1 MRKDL
6 DQQQHRESLHRSLF
20 VTSGKLGGMMLFL
33 LVSLQ
38 VLAIGA
44 QALNNGL
51 VRVWG
56 ISEGMQLFWTSLF
69 PCILVDL
76 FTISVGLVLF
86 APRGRA
92 LGFCAPEPGN
102 SGRILSGIFM
112 SVGASFAAMIAVGI
126 VMLFLEGIGHPLV
139 MPDLAMPRDS
149 VAGALLYVLYL
160 CLLGPFLE
168 EVLFRGIIL
177 HTLKPYGRTAAIVV
191 STLLF
196 AVFHSNPVQLP
207 VALFV
212 GGLLAFLTLE
222 TKSIWPAVGA
232 HVFNNSFVSLP
243 EVLFPGNVEMS
254 GWWSLLSAAIGVAAL
269 TVYVIRYRKRGVSGG
284 LQQESGGST
293 GTIRRIARLFSHPLM
308 ILMGLLYVGICVLF
322 CFNYIA

>member
-1 MRKDL
+1 MKQDL
-6 DQQQHRESLHRSLF
+6 DQQQHRELLHRSLF
-20 VTSGKLGGMMLFL
+20 STSGKLGGMMLFL

-51 VRVWG
+51 VQVWG
-56 ISEGMQLFWTSLF
+56 ISQGMQLFWTSLF

-76 FTISVGLVLF
+76 FTILLGLVLF
-86 APRGRA
+86 ASRSRA
-92 LGFCAPEPGN
+92 LGFCAPQPGN
-102 SGRILSGIFM
+102 SGRILTGIFM

-126 VMLFLEGIGHPLV
+126 AMLFLEMIGHPLV
-139 MPDLAMPRDS
+139 MPDLVMPRDS

-177 HTLKPYGRTAAIVV
+177 HALKPYGRVAAIVV

-196 AVFHSNPVQLP
+196 AVFHSNPVQIP

-212 GGLLAFLTLE
+212 GVLLAFLTLE

-243 EVLFPGNVEMS
+243 EVLFPGNVEMR
-254 GWWSLLSAAIGVAAL
+254 GWWSILSAAIGLAAL
-269 TVYVIRYRKRGVSGG
+269 AVYVIRYRKPKVPGG
-284 LQQESGGST
+284 LQPESVGLT
-293 GTIRRIARLFSHPLM
+293 QTMRKIARLFSHPLM

-322 CFNYIA
+322 CINYIA